1 MSLILHDKGPS
12 KARMREQAGDVR
24 NVMTKSMNAGAR
36 RRASDTIWHESGE
49 TDGDGPMPAARPL
62 RSDSGRVE
70 RIATLVPPPV
80 AGPGAGTVSPG
91 PTGGAMLHRFSRLL
105 DGLIAFHSLASTD
118 PVLDVRD
125 FPWTAGL
132 RREWAA
138 IRAEAVAMAPSGLM
152 PLWQDGGAVAVR
164 AAGCPRTLAALRAI
178 PGLYD
183 AAFASLAPDAHIPAR
198 RGATKGLITCH
209 LGLVVPRDGGA
220 RMRVRDRILRWAEGE
235 TLIFDDSFDHEI
247 HNDAAGQRIVLR
259 IRFARPLRQPGQW
272 VAEAVLRL
280 LRGRI

>member
-1 MSLILHDKGPS
+1 
-12 KARMREQAGDVR
+12 
-24 NVMTKSMNAGAR
+24 
-36 RRASDTIWHESGE
+36 
-49 TDGDGPMPAARPL
+49 
-62 RSDSGRVE
+62 
-70 RIATLVPPPV
+70 
-80 AGPGAGTVSPG
+80 
-91 PTGGAMLHRFSRLL
+91 MLHRFGRLF
-105 DGLIAFHSLASTD
+105 DGLIASHSLASTD

-272 VAEAVLRL
+272 VAETVLRL